1 MNDPRCPDCG
11 IALLRNE
18 VLMAWY
24 CILCA
29 FVVTDLQLQQGLVP

>member
-1 MNDPRCPDCG
+1 MSEPRCPNCE

-24 CILCA
+24 CILCV